1 MNDRDLNLI
10 VDLIESQLSATEAET
25 ALTRIMADPELSSAY
40 AEQLAIRTSLAELP
54 LASMTVTE
62 RDALNSALVS
72 QLRLESETALVP
84 VVPRRKARWVPVV
97 GVATAAVAVTAIFV
111 MPGLSGSDDSSA
123 ETTVVVASAAE
134 QAPQD
139 SATDDGAA
147 EFGAPEEDAL
157 STQAPATVVDLEG
170 ADLVEVL
177 DATAGESSPEAV
189 QDRLNSL
196 GYTDSAFV
204 DLDVLAECIS
214 RVSGQLP
221 PNATDMVLFG
231 VDGSGPTPIAHIGI
245 VFDGGI
251 EAALSIDLET
261 CGVVSSSN

>member
-10 VDLIESQLSATEAET
+10 VDLIESQLSASEAET
-25 ALTRIMADPELSSAY
+25 ALARITGDPELSTAY
-40 AEQLAIRTSLAELP
+40 AEQIAVHTSLSELP
-54 LASMTVTE
+54 LAAMTVTE

-72 QLRLESETALVP
+72 QLQLETETAMVP
-84 VVPRRKARWVPVV
+84 VVPRRKAWWIPVV

-111 MPGLSGSDDSSA
+111 MPGLSGSDDSST
-123 ETTVVVASAAE
+123 ETTIVVASAAE

-139 SATDDGAA
+139 SATDDGTA
-147 EFGAPEEDAL
+147 EFGAAEEEAL
-157 STQAPATVVDLEG
+157 SALAPTTVVELEG

-204 DLDVLAECIS
+204 DPDVLAECIS

-221 PNATDMVLFG
+221 PDATDMVLFG
-231 VDGSGPTPIAHIGI
+231 VDSSGPTPIAHIGI
-245 VFDGGI
+245 VFDDGI
-251 EAALSIDLET
+251 EAALSVDLET
-261 CGVVSSSN
+261 CDVVSSGN